1 MKKNSDNPFFKVNNF
16 LNGRTCKKIIE
27 EIDKFEKFDDLVMSG
42 RKRINKG
49 SENFNRFLKISKAS
63 KKFFNKINNFNFFK
77 KIKPNLLKSLK
88 KENWIYKADNL
99 TFSKSL
105 FGAQKGK
112 RITNIK
118 TNLRKNIM
126 YLDMDFSVSE
136 KGYNRG
142 PHRDRDSRVIN
153 FLIYLNTLAKKDGGT
168 LSFYQTKN
176 KPSVSERKV
185 MAVRSWESF
194 RKGELIPVAQ
204 LTKVLNYLKL
214 RTPTSL
220 EKIDFDTLI
229 SYDTAKKHLPNLP
242 NEYWYDVFTGV
253 SVDERSYIRAM
264 LRRGEKITKEPRIRL
279 STIHAAKGGEA
290 SNVILLTDISSRVYK
305 SFQNNPDDESR
316 VFYVGLTRAKE
327 SLYLIEPQTQK
338 YFPL

>member
-142 PHRDRDSRVIN
+142 PHRDRESRVIN

-176 KPSVSERKV
+176 KK
-185 MAVRSWESF
+185 
-194 RKGELIPVAQ
+194 
-204 LTKVLNYLKL
+204 NYTYP
-214 RTPTSL
+214 RFP
-220 EKIDFDTLI
+220 
-229 SYDTAKKHLPNLP
+229 KKK
-242 NEYWYDVFTGV
+242 D
-253 SVDERSYIRAM
+253 
-264 LRRGEKITKEPRIRL
+264 
-279 STIHAAKGGEA
+279 
-290 SNVILLTDISSRVYK
+290 VYK
-305 SFQNNPDDESR
+305 SHKIN
-316 VFYVGLTRAKE
+316 AKE
-327 SLYLIEPQTQK
+327 GVGVFFLSSPNSYHSVSKFYGKVKKKRYFIYGSYSLNKAVTWFK
-338 YFPL
+338 KDKN